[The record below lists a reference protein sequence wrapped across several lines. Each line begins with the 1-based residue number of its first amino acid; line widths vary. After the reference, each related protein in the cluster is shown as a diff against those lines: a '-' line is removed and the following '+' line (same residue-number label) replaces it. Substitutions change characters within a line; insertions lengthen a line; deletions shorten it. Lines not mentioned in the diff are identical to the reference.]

1 MEVIHILHTNDIH
14 SHFEYWPQIHRF
26 LHEKRRELE
35 EKGETVFIFDIGD
48 HVDRSHAFTEGT
60 GGKGNIQL
68 LNEAGYDA
76 VTIGNNEGITM
87 SKAALS
93 SLYDEA
99 SFDVVVGNLL
109 DKNGEIP
116 AWARPSQMYTT
127 TKGTKVGIIGA
138 TAYYTQFYRALGWD
152 ILPPRVQLQEE
163 VEKVKRDTDI
173 LICLSHLGLPEDRL
187 LAQECSE
194 IDLILGAHTHHILP
208 EGEQV
213 NDSLLAATGKF
224 GDYVGHV
231 TLQFD
236 PAKHQL
242 IHKKA
247 ELYRS
252 ASLPIAMKEKHAI
265 ETLID
270 EGKEALEE
278 KMFYNPVDLK
288 QNLFGQSAL
297 ASYFGRA
304 LIDYTDADCALFNAG
319 IFLGSL
325 KKGWVTKADMHQ
337 LLPHPINVC
346 TIELTGAQLLDIYYE
361 SLNEELAHIEVKGL
375 GFRGS
380 LMGAILHERLYMNA
394 RGALFAG
401 NREVIPDETYTL
413 ATLDMFTFGFF
424 FPLFK
429 ELKKEYYMPELIR
442 DIFMQYGQN
451 NNESATLL

>member
-1 MEVIHILHTNDIH
+1 METIHILHTNDIH

-26 LHEKRRELE
+26 LHEKRQELE
-35 EKGETVFIFDIGD
+35 GKGETVFVFDIGD

-93 SLYDEA
+93 SLYDDAE
-99 SFDVVVGNLL
+99 FDVVVGNLR
-109 DKNGEIP
+109 DETGEVP
-116 AWARPSQMYTT
+116 TWAKASKIYTT
-127 TKGTKVGIIGA
+127 ARETKIGIIGA
-138 TAYYTQFYRALGWD
+138 TAYYERFYRALGWE
-152 ILPPRVQLQEE
+152 ILPSSAQLQEE
-163 VEKVKRDTDI
+163 AEHIKSETDV
-173 LICLSHLGLPEDRL
+173 LICLSHLGLQEDRL
-187 LAQECSE
+187 LAQECAE
-194 IDLILGAHTHHILP
+194 IDLILGAHTHHVLP

-231 TLQFD
+231 TLQLD
-236 PAKHQL
+236 ASTKHLLHKNAQL
-242 IHKKA
+242 YH
-247 ELYRS
+247 S
-252 ASLPIAMKEKHAI
+252 ASLPIEAEEISAI

-270 EGKEALEE
+270 KGKAALEE
-278 KMFYNPVDLK
+278 KVFYNPTNLK

-297 ASYFGRA
+297 GSYFGRA
-304 LIDYTDADCALFNAG
+304 LIDYTGADCALFNAG

-325 KKGWVTKADMHQ
+325 PKGWVTKAAMHQ

-375 GFRGS
+375 GFRGT

-429 ELKKEYYMPELIR
+429 ELKKEYYMPDLIR
-442 DIFMQYGQN
+442 DVFMQYGQHN
-451 NNESATLL
+451 HESATLS